1 MSDLTQEQL
10 RELIREILDEQDV
23 HAFHRRQTLVR
34 FQDPEGKP
42 WYSATISKMQA
53 FLVLCSVIAALV
65 GGITGGVRLFV
76 LPEVRNITRESEEQH
91 HARVASEFA
100 TKRELDREIA
110 RVELSGEPSRAEVKV
125 LQDQVVTLKQQTA
138 RIEEKLDRLLARGR

>member
-1 MSDLTQEQL
+1 MTPQEV
-10 RELIREILDEQDV
+10 EEIV
-23 HAFHRRQTLVR
+23 ARVLVS
-34 FQDPEGKP
+34 DPEGKSG
-42 WYSATISKMQA
+42 YSATVSKLQA
-53 FLVLCSVIAALV
+53 FLILFAVISALV

>member
-1 MSDLTQEQL
+1 MTDRDEL
-10 RELIREILDEQDV
+10 RTVIAEILAEQTRQHGYAKRDPLV
-23 HAFHRRQTLVR
+23 AFS
-34 FQDPEGKP
+34 DPDGKS
-42 WYSATISKMQA
+42 WYSATVSKLQA
-53 FLVLCSVIAALV
+53 LLILFAVVAGLV

-76 LPEVRNITRESEEQH
+76 LPEVRDITSVSEAQH
-91 HARVASEFA
+91 HARVTAEFA

>member
-1 MSDLTQEQL
+1 
-10 RELIREILDEQDV
+10 
-23 HAFHRRQTLVR
+23 
-34 FQDPEGKP
+34 
-42 WYSATISKMQA
+42 
-53 FLVLCSVIAALV
+53 
-65 GGITGGVRLFV
+65 VRLFV
-76 LPEVRNITRESEEQH
+76 LPEVRNITRESDEQH